1 MSNRGGGEL
10 SSEQHPIRSHC
21 LKQRPIR
28 AWGRIAR
35 CIYIT
40 GSGNTPIRPWWVG
53 DGVMPSRSVS
63 VSSESWLLVCACPAL
78 TQFSGP
84 LAPRLEEG
92 HVRAAESPGRGIK
105 RRTPGELRVRPR
117 DGEWPAPGPGRGG
130 AGSNRPEPVC
140 SDRGPLFPC
149 SPRVLSRVSPA
160 GLRMG
165 SRRSLP
171 SSRVG
176 LIVSTRIC
184 AVDRG
189 PNPRSAMGLGVR
201 FLCPVPSP
209 RGVPG
214 VPSRDLWAAGW
225 GSGVLSPLLVC
236 VPQVLTQV
244 SVSGH
249 GVGSPCPVTI
259 TGFHVTT
266 RVLAGG
272 RRRGPPRAG
281 AVKPGN
287 RSPGTHDGPE
297 R

>member
-10 SSEQHPIRSHC
+10 SSEQHPIGSHC

-130 AGSNRPEPVC
+130 AGPALASGRE
-140 SDRGPLFPC
+140 RG
-149 SPRVLSRVSPA
+149 RVRSR
-160 GLRMG
+160 GRG
-165 SRRSLP
+165 RRSGRCTAR
-171 SSRVG
+171 SGRTKERFRTD
-176 LIVSTRIC
+176 LIKHLQRRDICLQISGIPLQYRI
-184 AVDRG
+184 R
-189 PNPRSAMGLGVR
+189 
-201 FLCPVPSP
+201 
-209 RGVPG
+209 
-214 VPSRDLWAAGW
+214 
-225 GSGVLSPLLVC
+225 
-236 VPQVLTQV
+236 
-244 SVSGH
+244 
-249 GVGSPCPVTI
+249 
-259 TGFHVTT
+259 
-266 RVLAGG
+266 
-272 RRRGPPRAG
+272 
-281 AVKPGN
+281 
-287 RSPGTHDGPE
+287 
-297 R
+297 